1 MKHIGNEIKRV
12 VEKTKIGRRQLAYL
26 LQMSENNVS
35 KIYQKHSIDSALLF
49 RISQILNVPINT
61 FFDENINETNTAIIQ
76 TGTYNINGDSVHIK
90 TNHDKDEI
98 YIKEIEGMKKEIEYL
113 KQQVK
118 DKMEL
123 LQMYKEREER
133 RENIDKSK

>member
-1 MKHIGNEIKRV
+1 MKHIGNEIKKV

-35 KIYQKHSIDSALLF
+35 KIYQKHSIDSELLF